1 MSDDNFEEIVNADQD
16 DEYPEFNDMM
26 DVLFFFYKKFNPGS
40 IPVKGIFIVESTAPG
55 VPRRVEADTSSPM
68 YPWEAIG
75 LLDYVNNEIKSSDLL
90 DTLGIVLDAGDGDDD
105 E

>member
-55 VPRRVEADTSSPM
+55 VPPSRRGGYQQSHVSMGGHRTS
-68 YPWEAIG
+68 
-75 LLDYVNNEIKSSDLL
+75 
-90 DTLGIVLDAGDGDDD
+90 
-105 E
+105 